1 MCAVTNVHQDIKK
14 LLVEDINL
22 PDEIADVIIKDKT
35 DMERQDEMQK
45 GRECVRRLCDF
56 YTTVKALFT
65 SPGEWDINT
74 LEELC
79 TMVDELSG
87 FSHLIKEDWFRQHHR
102 TIFNKLLKDVQES
115 SCEYA
120 TSCILRSGTISEGQ
134 RKFIDLINHNLLKPL
149 SNMRRLAGVCAPY
162 HPGRHYGLGGW

>member
-1 MCAVTNVHQDIKK
+1 MSTVTTIQQDVKK

-22 PDEIADVIIKDKT
+22 PDDIADVIIKDKT
-35 DMERQDEMQK
+35 DLERQDSIQE
-45 GRECVRRLCDF
+45 GRKCIKRLCDF
-56 YTTVKALFT
+56 YERVKALFI
-65 SPGEWDINT
+65 SPGEWDVNT

-79 TMVDELSG
+79 TLVDNLSG
-87 FSHLIKEDWFRQHHR
+87 FKHLINEDWFREHHR

-120 TSCILRSGTISEGQ
+120 TSCILRTGTISEAQ
-134 RKFIDLINHNLLKPL
+134 RKFIDLINHHLLKPL
-149 SNMRRLAGVCAPY
+149 SDMRRLAGVRAPY